1 MDGGMG
7 DGSADSA
14 ICGDGPR
21 SCFGSGSIRAM
32 DGRSCLD
39 RDAQVWAKRSL
50 FVEGCCCCRREDEL
64 GVETVR
70 DTWGRLRMEE
80 DAGLDDSGGS
90 SR

>member
-1 MDGGMG
+1 MG
-7 DGSADSA
+7 DGSAGSV

-21 SCFGSGSIRAM
+21 WWCLGSGSIRAM

-50 FVEGCCCCRREDEL
+50 FAEGNCCWRREDEL

-70 DTWGRLRMEE
+70 D
-80 DAGLDDSGGS
+80 A
-90 SR
+90 